1 MKEEIGADLRTLVSS
16 GEMTPDTLMK
26 VSRIVELHVEN
37 WRSGCITQLESMV
50 REWEETMGDEDK
62 SFYSLGLRRAIDVLN
77 GKSALSQLP
86 VLETPETKL
95 DTE

>member
-1 MKEEIGADLRTLVSS
+1 
-16 GEMTPDTLMK
+16 
-26 VSRIVELHVEN
+26 
-37 WRSGCITQLESMV
+37 MV

>member
-50 REWEETMGDEDK
+50 R
-62 SFYSLGLRRAIDVLN
+62 
-77 GKSALSQLP
+77 
-86 VLETPETKL
+86 
-95 DTE
+95 